1 MRVTCDI
8 DSNNKLEL
16 LFSIFKGLL
25 VCRKFPEIE
34 KSQRGYHLI
43 WKELNISFEKSL
55 AYRKFI
61 GDDDSRLKFD
71 MNPKRVGQVLFNSKQ
86 VWIKNVKTKKWE
98 KMKYCRICGTP
109 LPHFWVYREN
119 NYYCINCGRKKDVIL
134 LEKLNDYKEKRFTQ
148 FLLLIHRLLLPLE
161 YVLQ

>member
-8 DSNNKLEL
+8 DSNNRLKL

-43 WKELNISFEKSL
+43 WKGLKISFKKSL

-61 GDDDSRLKFD
+61 GDDYSRLKFD

-86 VWIKNVKTKKWE
+86 VWIKNAKTKKWE
-98 KMKYCRICGTP
+98 KMKYCKICSTP

-119 NYYCINCGRKKDVIL
+119 NYYCINCGREKNVIL
-134 LEKLNDYKEKRFTQ
+134 IEKLDNYKEERFFK
-148 FLLLIHRLLLPLE
+148 FLSFFQSLFSLL
-161 YVLQ
+161 YKNK

>member
-8 DSNNKLEL
+8 DSNSKLEL

-25 VCRKFPEIE
+25 VCRRFPEIE

-43 WKELNISFEKSL
+43 FSGLNISFEKSL

-61 GDDDSRLKFD
+61 GDDHSRLKFD

-86 VWIKNVKTKKWE
+86 VWIKNAKTKKWE

-119 NYYCINCGRKKDVIL
+119 NYYCINCGRKNVLIE
-134 LEKLNDYKEKRFTQ
+134 EKLNNYKEKRFFN
-148 FLLLIHRLLLPLE
+148 FLMLIQNLLSK
-161 YVLQ
+161 VF